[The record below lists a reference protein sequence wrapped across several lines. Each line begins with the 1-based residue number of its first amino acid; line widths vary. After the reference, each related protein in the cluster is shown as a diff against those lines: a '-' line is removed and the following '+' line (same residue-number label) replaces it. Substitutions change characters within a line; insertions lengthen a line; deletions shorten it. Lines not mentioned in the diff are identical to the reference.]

1 MAIQLKKKIR
11 LFELYKNNQV
21 YKKEF
26 FKKLNTIVINSEFIS
41 GSYVR
46 EFEKSFARLNKAK
59 YCQSCGNGTDAIFG
73 SLKALNIGIG
83 DEVLVSS
90 HDWIS
95 SSEAVI
101 ACGAKP
107 IFLDTKKDSFLIDD
121 DKIERHISK
130 KTKAIIIVHIYGQ
143 VFNFDKLLNLKKKYN
158 LKIIEDCAQ
167 SHLGKYKNK
176 FVGTIGDI
184 GCFSFFPTKNLGAF
198 GDAGAIITNNHK
210 IYKKIKMFFNHGGLK
225 KNQHIINGINS
236 RLDNIQALILLLK
249 IKNLKKEIQIRKKKA
264 EEFNN
269 LFLKIKE
276 VKLLNI
282 NKYQDHVYHLYV
294 ILVKK
299 RDKLIKYLN
308 KVGIEASIHYPV
320 PMPLVKANGFFSNK
334 KNIYKN
340 TNNISKK
347 IISVPFHPKITSLEM
362 KKIAFAIKKF
372 YKNNNV

>member
-362 KKIAFAIKKF
+362 KKITLAIKKF
-372 YKNNNV
+372 YKK

>member
-198 GDAGAIITNNHK
+198 GDAGAIITNNYK

-362 KKIAFAIKKF
+362 KKITLAIKKF
-372 YKNNNV
+372 YKK

>member
-11 LFELYKNNQV
+11 LFDLYKNNQA

-26 FKKLNTIVINSEFIS
+26 LTKLNKIIVNSEFIS

-46 EFEKSFARLNKAK
+46 EFEKSFARLNKVK
-59 YCQSCGNGTDAIFG
+59 YCQSSGNGTDAIFG
-73 SLKALNIGIG
+73 SLKSLDIGIG

-95 SSEAVI
+95 SSEAII

-121 DKIERHISK
+121 NKIEKYISK
-130 KTKAIIIVHIYGQ
+130 RTKAIIIVHIYGQ
-143 VFNFDKLLNLKKKYN
+143 VFNFDKILNLKKKYKF
-158 LKIIEDCAQ
+158 KIIEDCAQ
-167 SHLGKYKNK
+167 SHLGRYKNK

-198 GDAGAIITNNHK
+198 GDAGAIITNNLK

-236 RLDNIQALILLLK
+236 RMDNIQALILLLK
-249 IKNLKKEIQIRKKKA
+249 IKNLKKEIQIRREKA
-264 EEFNN
+264 KEFNN

-276 VKLLNI
+276 VKLLN
-282 NKYQDHVYHLYV
+282 NSKYQDHVYHLYV

-299 RDKLIKYLN
+299 RNKLMKYLN
-308 KVGIEASIHYPV
+308 KIGIEASIHYPV
-320 PMPLVKANGFFSNK
+320 PMPLVKANSLLGNRKNK
-334 KNIYKN
+334 YRN
-340 TNNISKK
+340 TNNISNK
-347 IISVPFHPKITSLEM
+347 ILSVPFHPNITILEM
-362 KKIAFAIKKF
+362 KKIVFAIKKF
-372 YKNNNV
+372 YQKNHV

>member
-1 MAIQLKKKIR
+1 MAIQSKKKIR
-11 LFELYKNNQV
+11 LFDLYKNNKA

-26 FKKLNTIVINSEFIS
+26 FKKLNTIIVNSEFIS
-41 GSYVR
+41 GYYVR
-46 EFEKSFARLNKAK
+46 KFEKSFARLNRAK

-107 IFLDTKKDSFLIDD
+107 IFLDIKKDSFLIDD
-121 DKIERHISK
+121 NKIERHISK

-143 VFNFDKLLNLKKKYN
+143 VFNFDKLLNLKKKYKF
-158 LKIIEDCAQ
+158 KIIEDCAQ

-198 GDAGAIITNNHK
+198 GDAGAIITDNLK
-210 IYKKIKMFFNHGGLK
+210 IYQKIKMFFNHGGLK
-225 KNQHIINGINS
+225 KNQHIINGVNS
-236 RLDNIQALILLLK
+236 RLDNIQALVLLLK
-249 IKNLKKEIQIRKKKA
+249 IKNLKKEIQIRRIKA
-264 EEFNN
+264 KEFNN
-269 LFLKIKE
+269 FFLKIKE
-276 VKLLNI
+276 VKLLNN

-308 KVGIEASIHYPV
+308 KIGIEASIHYPS
-320 PMPLVKANGFFSNK
+320 PMPFVKANSLFAKK
-334 KNIYKN
+334 KNKYRN

-347 IISVPFHPKITSLEM
+347 ILSLPFHPNITISQM
-362 KKIAFAIKKF
+362 KKIALAIKKF
-372 YKNNNV
+372 YKKNNV

>member
-1 MAIQLKKKIR
+1 MAIQLRKKIR

-121 DKIERHISK
+121 DKIEKHISK

-362 KKIAFAIKKF
+362 KKITLAIKKF
-372 YKNNNV
+372 YKK

>member
-1 MAIQLKKKIR
+1 MAIQLRKKIR
-11 LFELYKNNQV
+11 LFELYKNNQA

-107 IFLDTKKDSFLIDD
+107 IYLDTKKDSFLIDD
-121 DKIERHISK
+121 DKIDRHISK

-362 KKIAFAIKKF
+362 KKITLAIKKF
-372 YKNNNV
+372 YKK

>member
-11 LFELYKNNQV
+11 LFDLYKNNKV
-21 YKKEF
+21 YKKKF
-26 FKKLNTIVINSEFIS
+26 FKKLNTIIKNSEFIS

-46 EFEKSFARLNKAK
+46 EFEKSFARLNRAK

-107 IFLDTKKDSFLIDD
+107 IFLDIKKDSFLIDES
-121 DKIERHISK
+121 KIERHITK

-143 VFNFDKLLNLKKKYN
+143 VFNFDEILNLKKKYKF
-158 LKIIEDCAQ
+158 KIIEDCAQ
-167 SHLGKYKNK
+167 SHLGRYKNK

-198 GDAGAIITNNHK
+198 GDAGAIITNNLK

-249 IKNLKKEIQIRKKKA
+249 IKNLKKEIQIRRIKA
-264 EEFNN
+264 EKFNN
-269 LFLKIKE
+269 
-276 VKLLNI
+276 
-282 NKYQDHVYHLYV
+282 
-294 ILVKK
+294 
-299 RDKLIKYLN
+299 
-308 KVGIEASIHYPV
+308 
-320 PMPLVKANGFFSNK
+320 
-334 KNIYKN
+334 
-340 TNNISKK
+340 
-347 IISVPFHPKITSLEM
+347 
-362 KKIAFAIKKF
+362 
-372 YKNNNV
+372 